1 MKQKSSVEWLY
12 EKYNYVICMRNRHEI
27 SAGIADEW
35 RKHYLQK
42 AIQMHEEEIIAAN
55 EDSSRNDFGEF
66 LTGDQY
72 YNKIYG
78 NKSNDHAEQH
88 IEMVSEKTEISDEE
102 IKKQSKYWNETTNP
116 DMWTFKLAWEAGAIW
131 YREQLKN
138 K

>member
-12 EKYNYVICMRNRHEI
+12 EKYNYVTWMRNRDEI

-55 EDSSRNDFGEF
+55 EDSSTNDFGEF

-78 NKSNDHAEQH
+78 NKSNDHTEQH
-88 IEMVSEKTEISDEE
+88 LEMVSEKTEISDAE
-102 IKKQSKYWNETTNP
+102 IEQSSKQFDSFTSRL
-116 DMWTFKLAWEAGAIW
+116 FFQLGARW
-131 YREQLKN
+131 YKEQLKN

>member
-1 MKQKSSVEWLY
+1 MKKKSAVKWLA
-12 EKYNYVICMRNRHEI
+12 EKYDYVIWMRNRDEI

-55 EDSSRNDFGEF
+55 EDSSKNDFGEF

-72 YNKIYG
+72 YDKIYG
-78 NKSNDHAEQH
+78 NKSDYHIEQH
-88 IEMVSEKTEISDEE
+88 LEVISAKTEISDDE
-102 IKKQSKYWNETTNP
+102 IEKIAKEYVLYNESKRNWVVEG
-116 DMWTFKLAWEAGAIW
+116 MKL
-131 YREQLKN
+131 YREQLKL